1 MRRYRQKTRERPAGR
16 RWTSLI
22 LATVTAIVSIF
33 SGGGTTVKAEEI
45 SVSVLNN
52 VSADVMLAQK
62 DTSLDLTNFEK
73 DLKQSLK
80 SKGINTDNINFT
92 TASTKEVSAAS
103 DDVDFKK
110 VVDSWIK
117 LAWVKH
123 FTLIRVDI

>member
-73 DLKQSLK
+73 
-80 SKGINTDNINFT
+80 T
-92 TASTKEVSAAS
+92 
-103 DDVDFKK
+103 
-110 VVDSWIK
+110 
-117 LAWVKH
+117 
-123 FTLIRVDI
+123 